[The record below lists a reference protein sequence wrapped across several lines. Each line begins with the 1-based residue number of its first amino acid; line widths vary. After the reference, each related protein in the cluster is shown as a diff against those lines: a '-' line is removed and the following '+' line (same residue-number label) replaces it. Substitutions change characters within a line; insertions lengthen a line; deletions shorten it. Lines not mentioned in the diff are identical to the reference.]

1 MKQTRSTR
9 RTAALVAAWTT
20 AGVVGAAALTG
31 VAMAADNGSTP
42 SQPSTAS
49 TAAAAQGQG
58 GLAGRLGQ
66 GGGAKLRQLGKR
78 VLHGEFVVQ
87 TKDGDKTV
95 DTQLGVITA
104 VSATSVDVKSSDGY
118 TQTWTLT
125 TTSKVRGAK
134 KAGSAADLTVGAT
147 VRLLGP
153 RPSTAGADATV
164 ALAVLRPAAGQG

>member
-20 AGVVGAAALTG
+20 VGVVGAAALTG
-31 VAMAADNGSTP
+31 VAMAADNGATP
-42 SQPSTAS
+42 RPSTTS

-58 GLAGRLGQ
+58 GLG
-66 GGGAKLRQLGKR
+66 GGGAARLRHLGKR

-104 VSATSVDVKSSDGY
+104 VSATSVDVKSGDGF

-125 TTSKVRGAK
+125 STSKVRGAK
-134 KAGSAADLTVGAT
+134 KAGTAADLKVGAT
-147 VRLLGP
+147 VRLIGP
-153 RPSTAGADATV
+153 KSGADATV
-164 ALAVLRPAAGQG
+164 ALAVLRPAKA